1 MNCIL
6 LYCRN
11 GASIWIHG
19 IGIISVCIINGIL
32 WIQYQSRE
40 YLSISNMFALRTVY
54 HLLAV
59 ALHSCIWS
67 YFALDSSC
75 VGSITHSIVAVFFF
89 FNSCSLNIQARP
101 NEIIMSTDWNI
112 YIYTW
117 YTSLSTCGLESMT
130 KAKVR
135 CIKCNLLSVHR
146 IYLYAILWSVWVWVL
161 LDFGS
166 NYCCSQSR
174 LHGSLYFCTQ
184 KHRSARTHRHTYI
197 YIYAHAYIYA
207 QRVHQRIPKIVP
219 PKYMCTYRVSVSV

>member
-1 MNCIL
+1 MN
-6 LYCRN
+6 
-11 GASIWIHG
+11 
-19 IGIISVCIINGIL
+19 
-32 WIQYQSRE
+32 
-40 YLSISNMFALRTVY
+40 SISEQRVFEYIKHVRIAHGLSFTCSSTPLMHMVIFCPWFVLRRFNYTFD
-54 HLLAV
+54 
-59 ALHSCIWS
+59 C
-67 YFALDSSC
+67 C
-75 VGSITHSIVAVFFF
+75 RFFF